1 MVRRVI
7 LLGTGPRGG
16 EGMTFAELTLDELKD
31 PVPLLMNSFFTPSES
46 SKAAGQEYPQRLK
59 LRSSD
64 RDAPVSM
71 TAGAQLDA
79 IREWN
84 NLQGRRKRDSV
95 VRSTLILR
103 KLLNLRFAQ
112 LAQFAKKHDFG
123 NFVRT

>member
-1 MVRRVI
+1 
-7 LLGTGPRGG
+7 
-16 EGMTFAELTLDELKD
+16 MTFAELTLDELKD
-31 PVPLLMNSFFTPSES
+31 PVALHMNSFFTPSES
-46 SKAAGQEYPQRLK
+46 SKAAGQEYLQRLK